1 MRKAALLIFLTSLLF
16 GGTYYFAKS
25 RGFEQYRIKPLDAQS
40 SIKKKY
46 QININLASSREFENL
61 PGIGPAL
68 ARRIVENRDKYGSF
82 RSVEDISRVKGIG
95 EKKLAKFRRY
105 LTA

>member
-1 MRKAALLIFLTSLLF
+1 MRKFSLLLFLTSLLL

-46 QININLASSREFENL
+46 QININLANAREFENL

-68 ARRIVENRDKYGSF
+68 AQRIVDDREKRGRF

-95 EKKLAKFRRY
+95 AKKMEKFRRY
-105 LTA
+105 LIA

>member
-1 MRKAALLIFLTSLLF
+1 MRKFALLIFLISLLL
-16 GGTYYFAKS
+16 GTTYYFAKS

-46 QININLASSREFENL
+46 QININLANSRELENL

-68 ARRIVENRDKYGSF
+68 AQRIVDDREARGAF

-95 EKKLAKFRRY
+95 DKKLAKFRRY

>member
-1 MRKAALLIFLTSLLF
+1 MRKLALLIFLTSLLL

-46 QININLASSREFENL
+46 QININLASAREFENL

-68 ARRIVENRDKYGSF
+68 AERIVDDREKRGSF

-95 EKKLAKFRRY
+95 EKKMGKFRKY
-105 LTA
+105 LVV